1 MTMASE
7 SSYVIYG
14 MRESGNCY
22 KLKLLMRHLNIAYQW
37 REIDIF
43 KGESQTEEYRAKNSV
58 GEVPLLQFPD
68 GSYLAQSNAILFYL
82 AQGSSYYF
90 DDKRLAAEI
99 LQWMFFEQYSH
110 EPYIA
115 VARKIK
121 KLLPADHPD
130 NQKMPELEKRGYH
143 ALTIMQQ
150 HLSKHEYFVADK
162 YSIADISLY
171 AYTHIAEEGG
181 FELDAYPS
189 ILRWMDDIRAQVGY
203 VAMYE

>member
-22 KLKLLMRHLNIAYQW
+22 KLKLLMQHLNIAYQW

-43 KGESQTEEYRAKNSV
+43 KGESQTEDYRAKNPV

-121 KLLPADHPD
+121 KLLPAGHPD

-150 HLSKHEYFVADK
+150 HLRKHEYFVADK